1 MASWRVI
8 AGQFILELR
17 IMNRELKA
25 IRELL
30 AEELPDLVTAV
41 KNIELDYDGG
51 EPDSGVA
58 EEIRRLRYDIPPGA
72 RYK

>member
-1 MASWRVI
+1 MASWKQV
-8 AGQFILELR
+8 ASQFILELR

-25 IRELL
+25 IRKLL
-30 AEELPDLVTAV
+30 AEELPELVEAV
-41 KNIELDYDGG
+41 EGIELDYDGG